1 MLFRPSLES
10 LILLGITQMNRIEKG
25 SGDRYKEEGKI
36 GRERASKETL
46 KRDWMHKII
55 MHSTC
60 LRERRRWLSPPS
72 FTAVKSRY
80 CFEPSPC
87 LSPSKKRK
95 TPNALT
101 LRFHAFEL
109 FFFFFVSF
117 VKSELLQLKFDNWK
131 VKLQTVE
138 KKFYGETSN

>member
-1 MLFRPSLES
+1 MHITIILMLFRPSLES
-10 LILLGITQMNRIEKG
+10 LILLGITRMNRIEKR

-72 FTAVKSRY
+72 FTAVKSKY
-80 CFEPSPC
+80 CFEPSPS
-87 LSPSKKRK
+87 LSPSKK
-95 TPNALT
+95 TNALI
-101 LRFHAFEL
+101 LRFHAFNYFFH
-109 FFFFFVSF
+109 FFFLRRV
-117 VKSELLQLKFDNWK
+117 LPLKFDNGK
-131 VKLQTVE
+131 SKLQ
-138 KKFYGETSN
+138 